1 MKFIN
6 YLTTIAGVDIFPMVS
21 LLIFFLFFSGLIWF
35 VMRADRSE
43 MIRLKTLP
51 LDLSETETNDEQ

>member
-6 YLTTIAGVDIFPMVS
+6 YLTTIAGVDIFPMIS